1 MGAAT
6 LTAAGKVLTT
16 IFKAGSPIS
25 EISDFWSV
33 FSSIKGILDN
43 HKGISSVI
51 DNAVNKAWGKSG
63 RTNYL
68 GMRPS
73 NSQLIEL
80 VIKKYR
86 KESVEIPNNWFRD
99 DEFEKFYNILI
110 DDQSFWNIFMELFQ
124 NYENSRQKETLE
136 GIRESTNVIKGDIEK
151 TKLPDWLITYDVE
164 LSTNINT
171 AFLQDA
177 HENII
182 RENKIYR
189 KEESIKAITSW
200 LNTSGVCLI
209 IAPEGRG
216 KTFLSRIIAFDFQE
230 KGIEVYF
237 ADCRKA
243 DYAFF
248 NKLGKLLFDWNK
260 DKEKNRLLIL
270 ENIHALSEPAELKKT
285 INNQNQDGNLTNVK
299 FLLNARPTI
308 LDFDCFSDWNE
319 TISLKPDKN
328 DVEKIVDLYRDNTGR
343 EPFSSTE
350 EMDGFIKSNSPSDE
364 SDSYGANLRFLNIY
378 LRTWQKHEEIRY
390 VSDVREEHIF
400 NDFIEAYGLDKS
412 IHREPVLSFV
422 SGIFQF
428 DVPLHL
434 KAIKQYL
441 ENESVDMA
449 VLGQLVK
456 EGLLIQ
462 SRKYYYMPHSVEAYF
477 LFKAICHKLGEEYK
491 ERAREF
497 VKYYLEDF
505 ILQQHNPR
513 DFENDFRLLVSG
525 LIARKDEYKVG
536 LQYLT
541 QEDVAKIIITK
552 LNPAFVLNFFNTN
565 RFEDPDASVET
576 LMNYYKKNK
585 KWLKTSILGLDPY
598 PLGLVVTTFN
608 NYLNHSIVKDFFK
621 TPKELGVYLEKNDKI
636 LFCNQVIKDLCELKN
651 GASYK
656 TVLRDHYTKNKGRL
670 KPLLRELSPTLLTF
684 VFIAFRK
691 HLEYDIVQDVFE
703 TPNDLDVYLKNNSL
717 GSLSKTFSGDGKMIA
732 AIRKLGEDYILVLEK
747 YMGGS
752 YPNHY
757 DYFMYSS
764 KNGYGVFQ
772 KSIDYY
778 YGTKQPFDVN
788 NIPVNGFYFAGVH
801 WGGMQ
806 RFVKVIQKNMNDEN
820 RQHSIE
826 LVKAII
832 QKVLDIKGSLSH
844 ASAEN
849 LSYFYTN
856 IAGVDYET
864 YQQLMENKSVI
875 ADIKR
880 RLGTFEF
887 TLGNLYLL
895 SNFYSQPWC
904 KEILDQKI
912 DNADDVQKA
921 VIIEW
926 YDKVIEGVG
935 EKGID
940 SESLLSH
947 IQQQFYPPDNLL

>member
-1 MGAAT
+1 MEAAT
-6 LTAAGKVLTT
+6 LTSAGKVLKT
-16 IFKAGSPIS
+16 IFKACST
-25 EISDFWSV
+25 ISDFGSI
-33 FSSIKGILDN
+33 FSSIKDILDN
-43 HKGISSVI
+43 HQGISSVI

-68 GMRPS
+68 EMRPS

-86 KESVEIPNNWFRD
+86 KESVEIPKNWFRD

-124 NYENSRQKETLE
+124 NYENSRQKETLD
-136 GIRESTNVIKGDIEK
+136 GIRDSTDVIKGDLEK
-151 TKLPDWLITYDVE
+151 TKLPDWLISYDVE

-189 KEESIKAITSW
+189 KEESIETITSW
-200 LNTSGVCLI
+200 LNKSGVCLI

-216 KTFLSRIIAFDFQE
+216 KTFLSRIIAFDFHE

-237 ADCRKA
+237 ADCRKT
-243 DYAFF
+243 DHTFF
-248 NKLGKLLFDWNK
+248 NKLRKLLFDWNK
-260 DKEKNRLLIL
+260 DKEKSRLLIL
-270 ENIHALSEPAELKKT
+270 ENIHALSEPAELKKA
-285 INNQNQDGNLTNVK
+285 INNQNQEGNLTNVK

-308 LDFDCFSDWNE
+308 LDFDCFSDWVE

-328 DVEKIVDLYRDNTGR
+328 DVEKIVNLYRANTGR

-350 EMDGFIKSNSPSDE
+350 EMESFIKYNSPSDE

-400 NDFIEAYGLDKS
+400 NDFIEAYGLDK
-412 IHREPVLSFV
+412 IDREPILSFV

-441 ENESVDMA
+441 VNQSVDM
-449 VLGQLVK
+449 VILGQLVK

-462 SRKYYYMPHSVEAYF
+462 SRNYYYMPHSVEAYF
-477 LFKAICHKLGEEYK
+477 LFKAICHKLGEKYK
-491 ERAREF
+491 EKTREL

-505 ILQQHNPR
+505 ILKQHNPR
-513 DFENDFRLLVSG
+513 GFENDFSLLVSG
-525 LIARKDEYKVG
+525 LIARKDEYKVV
-536 LQYLT
+536 LQYLI
-541 QEDVAKIIITK
+541 QEDVATRIIK
-552 LNPAFVLNFFNTN
+552 RLNPGFVIQFFNTQN
-565 RFEDPDASVET
+565 YDDPSASVKT
-576 LMNYYKKNK
+576 LMSYYKKNI
-585 KWLKTSILGLDPY
+585 KWLKPSILGLDPY
-598 PLGLVVTTFN
+598 PLGLVVTIFN

-621 TPKELGVYLEKNDKI
+621 TPKELGDYLDKNDKI
-636 LFCNQVIKDLCELKN
+636 LFCNSVIKGLCELKN

-656 TVLRDHYTKNKGRL
+656 TVLRDHYTKNKGRI

-717 GSLSKTFSGDGKMIA
+717 GSLNNTFSGNGKMIA

-772 KSIDYY
+772 KYINYY

-788 NIPVNGFYFAGVH
+788 NIAVNGFYFAGVH

-806 RFVKVIQKNMNDEN
+806 RFVKVIQKNMNYEN

-856 IAGVDYET
+856 IAAVDYET
-864 YQQLMENKSVI
+864 YQQLMENEFVI

-880 RLGTFEF
+880 RLEAFEF

-904 KEILDQKI
+904 KKILDQKI
-912 DNADDVQKA
+912 DNANDVQKA

-926 YDKVIEGVG
+926 YDKVIKGVKKG
-935 EKGID
+935 EKEID
-940 SESLLSH
+940 SNSLLGY
-947 IQQQFYPPDNLL
+947 IQQEFYPTDNML